1 MRPGAQVNEIAALVV
16 GDRLAFG
23 NVFQVANLELARIAG
38 TLAQRAEP
46 AVLRVLQRLL
56 ARDDEFL
63 EGVVGFDLL
72 FHLGLDGREILGRD
86 AVRKFDVVVKAVFHR
101 RAGGELGVGP
111 ELDDGGGHDMGGG
124 VADALQLGHFRAVVE
139 CLAFGFHSFFITQ
152 RRKDAKAQ
160 RNGEFLPGARLVSSR
175 SRIVGEWRLGLSNG
189 LPHAHLLRVGT
200 TRAPFDCGHGESL
213 TTKGQKDEGENKL
226 PV

>member
-1 MRPGAQVNEIAALVV
+1 MV
-16 GDRLAFG
+16 RLDF
-23 NVFQVANLELARIAG
+23 
-38 TLAQRAEP
+38 
-46 AVLRVLQRLL
+46 
-56 ARDDEFL
+56 
-63 EGVVGFDLL
+63 L
-72 FHLGLDGREILGRD
+72 FHFLLDLREILGRN

-111 ELDDGGGHDMGGG
+111 QAGDGGGHDVGGG
-124 VADALQLGHFRAVVE
+124 VADALQLGHFLAVIQRFTFV
-139 CLAFGFHSFFITQ
+139 FHGFFITQ
-152 RRKDAKAQ
+152 RRKEAKAQ